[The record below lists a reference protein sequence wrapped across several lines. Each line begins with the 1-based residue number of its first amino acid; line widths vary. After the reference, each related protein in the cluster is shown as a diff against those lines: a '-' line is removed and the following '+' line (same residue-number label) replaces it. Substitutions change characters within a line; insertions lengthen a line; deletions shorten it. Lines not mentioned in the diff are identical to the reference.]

1 MFNRWWNGSDLLG
14 WLIPIF
20 ILLVLSATSGVI
32 YGIIHFVTKYWQ
44 SIKMLPEDI
53 YKEFSRWVDNMIT
66 VWESI
71 PKGDVIEQRIRLA
84 KIDTLEFAKRN
95 LERICK

>member
-1 MFNRWWNGSDLLG
+1 MK
-14 WLIPIF
+14 
-20 ILLVLSATSGVI
+20 VL
-32 YGIIHFVTKYWQ
+32 Q
-44 SIKMLPEDI
+44 MLPEDI